1 MVHKL
6 GPERGEQ
13 LRVSG
18 KSEGAFFVF
27 RQPIGNQL
35 GKANR

>member
-18 KSEGAFFVF
+18 KSERAFLIL
-27 RQPIGNQL
+27 RQSVGNQL